1 MHIQPIVRLS
11 DGRIVGGEALARLNH
26 PVKGLLSPA
35 RFVKTAEESGSI
47 DAIGRIMLRQAISV
61 IPELIR
67 VTGNPDFY
75 LSINLSGGQVRD
87 DLPVFLSDL
96 MREFGVKSSNV
107 VLEIIETALFDDAEK
122 ANEILSAL
130 SRLGVRFALD
140 DFGTGFS
147 SLNYVQQFPVSM
159 IKIDRSYTRCLRGTS
174 EADRRIGALVRTCV
188 TLGNELGLP
197 IVAEG
202 IELIE
207 ELEGTRALGVELGQ
221 GYLFSPPLKVSSFI
235 ALVTASAG
243 SGAPRAYRLPEIAHE
258 AATA

>member
-1 MHIQPIVRLS
+1 
-11 DGRIVGGEALARLNH
+11 
-26 PVKGLLSPA
+26 
-35 RFVKTAEESGSI
+35 
-47 DAIGRIMLRQAISV
+47 
-61 IPELIR
+61 
-67 VTGNPDFY
+67 
-75 LSINLSGGQVRD
+75 LSGGQVRD
-87 DLPVFLSDL
+87 DLPAFLSGL
-96 MREFGVKSSNV
+96 MREFGVKSSNI

-122 ANEILSAL
+122 ANEILTAL

-202 IELIE
+202 IELVE

-221 GYLFSPPLKVSSFI
+221 GFLFSPPLKVLSFI
-235 ALVTASAG
+235 DLVTAAAG
-243 SGAPRAYRLPEIAHE
+243 NGAPRSFKLPASLRQIG
-258 AATA
+258 